1 MPALT
6 KDLSTMKNG
15 FVLACALALGVEF
28 AASATLSDSSGLPG
42 DHGRP
47 GDGVAAINP
56 APRPSGG
63 PPRTKERAPDIDLA
77 VIAAHAIAEGCKQY
91 PLGVAVVN
99 AAGEPIL
106 IYLPNGSEPG
116 HGYMAL
122 RKAYTAITFNAP
134 TSQIR
139 PKAQQDADTAAKV
152 RANPN
157 LVAYSGGILLK
168 AGDTTIGAIG
178 VSGAEPGAHD
188 EECALIGLE
197 KINNRLK

>member
-1 MPALT
+1 MTYGILLT
-6 KDLSTMKNG
+6 RAIT
-15 FVLACALALGVEF
+15 LGVVF
-28 AASATLSDSSGLPG
+28 AASMAIADTDSLPG

-47 GDGVAAINP
+47 GDGVPALNP
-56 APRPSGG
+56 SPRPPGG
-63 PPRTKERAPDIDLA
+63 PPRTNQRAPDIELA
-77 VIAAHAIAEGCKQY
+77 VTAARAIAEGCKQY
-91 PLGVAVVN
+91 PLGVAIVN

-152 RANPN
+152 RLNPN

-188 EECALIGLE
+188 EECALIGLA
-197 KINNRLK
+197 KIKQQLK

>member
-1 MPALT
+1 MESRM
-6 KDLSTMKNG
+6 LSTRG
-15 FVLACALALGVEF
+15 ATLAVVF
-28 AASATLSDSSGLPG
+28 AASAALADGSGLPG

-47 GDGVAAINP
+47 GDGVPAINP
-56 APRPSGG
+56 APRPAGSM
-63 PPRTKERAPDIDLA
+63 PRAKERAPDIDLA
-77 VIAAHAIAEGCKQY
+77 VTAARAIAEGCKQY
-91 PLGVAVVN
+91 ALGVAVVN

-106 IYLPNGSEPG
+106 IYLPNGSEPS

-122 RKAYTAITFNAP
+122 RKAYSAITFKTP
-134 TSQIR
+134 TSQLR
-139 PKAQQDADTAAKV
+139 PKAQQDAEIAAQV

-188 EECALIGLE
+188 EECGLIGLE
-197 KINNRLK
+197 KIKSQLK

>member
-1 MPALT
+1 MLARTATIGLMLT
-6 KDLSTMKNG
+6 ASI
-15 FVLACALALGVEF
+15 ALADGD
-28 AASATLSDSSGLPG
+28 ALPG

-47 GDGVAAINP
+47 GDGVPAANP
-56 APRPSGG
+56 PPRPPGG
-63 PPRTKERAPDIDLA
+63 PPRTTVRAPGIELA
-77 VIAAHAIAEGCKQY
+77 EAAAHAIAESCKRF

-99 AAGEPIL
+99 AAGAPIL
-106 IYLPNGSEPG
+106 IYVPDGSEPG

-168 AGDTTIGAIG
+168 VGDTTIGAIG

-188 EECALIGLE
+188 EECALIGFE
-197 KINNRLK
+197 KIKSQLK